1 MRRILVVSTILLL
14 VSSLIVIGCSSKGG
28 SSIWTRGYSD
38 EQESDSHDRYS
49 GEEDYYSGEDDWYGG
64 DDIYASISGLY
75 RNADDAGDVLALYD
89 DGIYIFAYGT
99 PYEEGYYTAD
109 RSSMTLT
116 LDAGGTLYFDT
127 SYAELVDDY
136 GNSYSRSTGVSNKE
150 FFDMLKKWDDLNTE
164 YLNATSESEKDRLK
178 AEIKKLDDQLKAILD
193 QDAERNKNDLDTED
207 QDQGNEGEQAI
218 YERIA
223 GDWVYDPGRSED
235 RFGIT
240 FYQDGTCNTGYGVG
254 NMDLSYTID
263 AGSMTIN
270 VNDGQSFTIGSDF
283 STLTTPE
290 GKVLVK
296 GDWRDP
302 NRAI

>member
-1 MRRILVVSTILLL
+1 MRRILIVSIILLL

-38 EQESDSHDRYS
+38 EQESDSHDSYS
-49 GEEDYYSGEDDWYGG
+49 DEKDYYSGEDDWYGE
-64 DDIYASISGLY
+64 DDVYSYLSGLY
-75 RNADDAGDVLALYD
+75 RNAEDTGDSLALYD

-116 LDAGGTLYFDT
+116 LDAGGTFYFDT
-127 SYAELVDDY
+127 SYAQLVDDY
-136 GNSYSRSTGVSNKE
+136 GNSYNRSTRMSDEG
-150 FFDMLKKWDDLNTE
+150 FYDLLKQREDLMNQ
-164 YLNATSESEKDRLK
+164 LMAATSKSERDRIN
-178 AEIKKLDDQLKAILD
+178 AEIEKLDDQLEATLD
-193 QDAERNKNDLDTED
+193 QDHKQDENDLDTED

-240 FYQDGTCNTGYGVG
+240 FYEDGTCNTGYGVG